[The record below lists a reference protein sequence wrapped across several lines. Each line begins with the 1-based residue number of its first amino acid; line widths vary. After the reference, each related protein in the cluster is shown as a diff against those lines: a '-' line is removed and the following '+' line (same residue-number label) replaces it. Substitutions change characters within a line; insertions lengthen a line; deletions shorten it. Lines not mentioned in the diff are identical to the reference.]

1 MKIAYLGVYK
11 DGSGYSQAAID
22 YILAMDSVGLEVK
35 PVTLHLN
42 GLNNQLLPKRFF
54 ELEKNKLSQTDI
66 IIQHYLPNL
75 FEYNGKVKN
84 IGLFAWETD
93 RLPLT
98 WVDRINQMLDE
109 VWVINNQ
116 QKQACIDSNVKKTIK
131 VVPHAV
137 NVEKFCKTYE
147 PLDQIRNVVNDNF
160 IFYTVCEFGRRKN
173 LEALLRA
180 FHSEFEPYEPVE
192 LILKINKSG
201 LSEEQTSSILSE
213 FCKSVKTNLRKFNNV
228 NHYKRDIT
236 ITNNVTEESIMRLHS
251 TCDCYVNTSFG
262 EAWCIPLVDSL
273 GLGKAV
279 IAPEHTGFLDY
290 LDNSCAWLVP
300 TNKVPCFVTDNDLYD
315 CSQNWWQININ
326 ELRKTMR
333 KVYNNHEERQ
343 KKSVL
348 AKQRVY
354 DYSYQKIGN
363 LIQGI
368 LNG

>member
-11 DGSGYSQAAID
+11 DGSGYSQASLD
-22 YILAMDSVGLEVK
+22 YLLAMDSVGLEVQ

-42 GLNNQLLPKRFF
+42 GVNNQRLPKRFF
-54 ELEKNKLSQTDI
+54 ELEKKKLTQVDVV
-66 IIQHYLPNL
+66 IQHYLPSL
-75 FEYNGKVKN
+75 FEYNGNVKN

-93 RLPLT
+93 RLPPT
-98 WVDRINQMLDE
+98 WVNRINQMLDE

-116 QKQACIDSNVKKTIK
+116 QKQACIDSNIKKTIK

-137 NVEKFCKTYE
+137 NVEKFSKTYE
-147 PLDQIRNVVNDNF
+147 PLDQIRNVVNNNF

-192 LILKINKSG
+192 LILKVNKTG
-201 LSEEQTSSILSE
+201 LSDEQTSAMLSE

-228 NHYKRDIT
+228 NYHKRDIT
-236 ITNNVTEESIMRLHS
+236 ITNNVSEDSLMRLHS
-251 TCDCYVNTSFG
+251 TCDCYVNSSFG
-262 EAWCIPLVDSL
+262 EAWSIPTVDSI
-273 GLGKAV
+273 GLGKAI
-279 IAPEHTGFLDY
+279 IAPAHTGFLDY
-290 LDNSCAWLVP
+290 LDDSCAWLVP
-300 TNKVPCFVTDNDLYD
+300 TYKVPCFAADNDLYSSD
-315 CSQNWWQININ
+315 QNWWQIDIN
-326 ELRKTMR
+326 ELKKTMR
-333 KVYNNHEERQ
+333 KVYNEERQ

-363 LIQGI
+363 LIKGI
-368 LNG
+368 LHG